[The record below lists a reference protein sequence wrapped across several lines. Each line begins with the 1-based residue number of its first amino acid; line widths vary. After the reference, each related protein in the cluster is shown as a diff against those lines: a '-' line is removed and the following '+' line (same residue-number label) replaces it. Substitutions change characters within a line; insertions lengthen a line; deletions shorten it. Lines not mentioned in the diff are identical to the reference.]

1 MCNYNYICKYKDIII
16 KMEADSRAKDEILE
30 PKANEPLPRPIPV
43 IECGCDCGYTF
54 QPNRRDQMYLNKQ
67 HADFAYNHGKRKLK
81 NRNRNKV
88 EKILLKNDNIL
99 EKHFKAEWREKEV
112 DCYFDVIKAEG
123 FNFSYHVGKGEEDG
137 IDYYF
142 TYNYNYFIHT
152 LNKIKMIKIL
162 KK

>member
-1 MCNYNYICKYKDIII
+1 
-16 KMEADSRAKDEILE
+16 MEIDKKEINNTIN
-30 PKANEPLPRPIPV
+30 PKENLPLPRPIQARKC
-43 IECGCDCGYTF
+43 ECGCGYTF
-54 QPNRRDQMYLNKQ
+54 HPNRRDQIYLNKQ
-67 HADFAYNHGKRKLK
+67 HADFGYNHGKRKLK

-99 EKHFKAEWREKEV
+99 EKHYKAEGRVERV
-112 DCYFDVIKAEG
+112 DRYFDVIKAEG
-123 FNFSYHVGKGEEDG
+123 FNFSYHVGKGVEDG
-137 IDYYF
+137 IVYYF